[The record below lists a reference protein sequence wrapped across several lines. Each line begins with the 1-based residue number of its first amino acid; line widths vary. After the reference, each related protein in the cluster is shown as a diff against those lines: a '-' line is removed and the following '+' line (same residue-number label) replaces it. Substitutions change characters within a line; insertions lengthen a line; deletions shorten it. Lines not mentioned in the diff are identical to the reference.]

1 MRLMPSRTEPSKH
14 HAITDVYD
22 EENHTFLVRYPVWL
36 VVGLGLTGVVV
47 FMLTGF
53 LGFRDS
59 AEPEL
64 TGRIFHEPWSLYFWF
79 SALILVLQ
87 VSILRHPSLRRPL
100 VATLTV
106 TIFSIIFLGVLYYN
120 PTLITDLG
128 NLLSSLLRKIFGPH
142 IILSSSWTYTIINF
156 LVIGVYWFD
165 TIRRWIRRL
174 RGESPNRRIDL
185 ATGEVTYKADEGEL
199 PTMQELVSGDLVAGA
214 LLVLLLALIFRQ
226 EVIEFLF
233 KAMSVQTAHPISVCT
248 VSLPG
253 NCNIPAVRDSESS
266 YPDLHR
272 PDSES
277 HLSSPRPHHS
287 GSLGNLER
295 PGGGWRRQ

>member
-36 VVGLGLTGVVV
+36 VVGLGLTGVAV

-59 AEPEL
+59 AEPVV
-64 TGRIFHEPWSLYFWF
+64 TGRIFHEPWSLYLWL

-120 PTLITDLG
+120 PTWIHDLG
-128 NLLSSLLRKIFGPH
+128 DLLSNMLRKIFGPH
-142 IILSSSWTYTIINF
+142 IILT
-156 LVIGVYWFD
+156 
-165 TIRRWIRRL
+165 
-174 RGESPNRRIDL
+174 
-185 ATGEVTYKADEGEL
+185 
-199 PTMQELVSGDLVAGA
+199 
-214 LLVLLLALIFRQ
+214 
-226 EVIEFLF
+226 
-233 KAMSVQTAHPISVCT
+233 
-248 VSLPG
+248 
-253 NCNIPAVRDSESS
+253 
-266 YPDLHR
+266 
-272 PDSES
+272 
-277 HLSSPRPHHS
+277 
-287 GSLGNLER
+287 
-295 PGGGWRRQ
+295 